1 MTFPQN
7 IHKISDSVLSFQK
20 NNIDTLE
27 IIGNQV
33 DSDKNGKPTL
43 EGYKSLAQAMNIY
56 SDKRFE
62 TARYLFIKDGQIIRH
77 LTVST
82 QTPSSTIIKPDD
94 SFLYKLKNYAE
105 QTDSKIVFLH
115 NHPSGFVMPSDADI
129 ELTDYMTNFFKKS
142 DGSNYFSGHIILDHG
157 NYGLYTS
164 DSKTWEALIDN
175 HLKPLDELYKTYS
188 LEYGKHKIRT
198 SFDETTKKITEKS
211 LLELSEYARKCDS
224 GNMWNKKN
232 WVCAALINNQGI
244 VTSLEYINNHELQ
257 NQKLLSDKLKT
268 LGRSYGSE
276 NIVLLPYTSEQFL
289 LCENF
294 AQKTGKVKEVF
305 HQKTDG
311 TFETSSYSNGNIFND
326 LKKDDIVI
334 EDTESNKEAV
344 FNKLIKNRKSD
355 KHSVIKTSS
364 SYKQNFN
371 KAAEPLS
378 NNKIAAPV
386 VPENYFFKTTGS
398 ISSMQKS
405 LPVDFNI
412 PFEMTSFDYVSAIY
426 IKNSPFVKIW
436 NQSVIIPLSKKFQKQ
451 NYEIENILNDSFKNL
466 DRTYFLN
473 KNNTFNNDIARQILS
488 ESIYNDNYIKENYES
503 IINSE
508 LFINKFG
515 DWKKAKR
522 LEKLKN
528 SLNIEITGKEIY
540 FSDNEK
546 LNKKNTI
553 AYGKNILGTYKNAD
567 TMTDIMF
574 TASKKNGGLYEILEH
589 DYKDLE
595 HLQSIAAI
603 PEIIKNS
610 IFIYSCNNEDKTK
623 NPNVLKFE
631 YYLCGLKIGS
641 VDYTVKAV
649 ITNTIDGKRY
659 YDHKLTNIEK
669 VKLLD
674 VLKEISVL
682 DSSESISTQTLKPE
696 RLYLNDKR
704 LYIICQVPQLS
715 YLNQQLKPSLETVKS
730 VLNNNIWTEYDKYGI
745 QILHDNSSGTERI
758 YGKQLSL
765 YFDKIMNTRLSES
778 IYPHKLNAINNLHSQ
793 SVIKNINSFEK
804 EDKTM
809 IKNIYLNMNIN
820 EIKWETDENGNRTF
834 TDAKGNSFSEKD
846 LDNPLINRFDFDSLS
861 NDYIQSQKFFMHNGN
876 SYEYEFVQVG
886 DDTEKQ
892 TIELFVSIPDKDGNK
907 LTIFR
912 VPYLADYF
920 NNFQNEDIIKE
931 IGKQFNENAVY
942 ITHQLSGEM
951 LINDFNYHLQRN
963 SLPDREHLYESF
975 TDNFNSTLTAYY
987 TSEQQAEIKKHV
999 LEKTLKYSAKSYEES
1014 IPFYKE
1020 VLEQNPVETEQEIF
1034 AGIKETN
1041 SRKYGLVESEQEAN
1055 RIKEL
1060 HGAELHTD
1068 VMQQLIEAKKYYDN
1082 NKDDTWKDF
1091 DELVYCR
1098 TAVGRYTSW
1107 QQSEIEQYFMDY
1119 FEAENHEE
1127 VLHRLENFLNTEIA
1141 IENGAAWELDDSGH
1155 RILKD
1160 TSGYTPEMKQTA
1172 MENMQ
1177 TETIPKEVLENI
1189 RQNKEEMSESQ
1200 EKTVNDKSPSSPADM
1215 VLEEEPPMEMNYSVP
1230 DEEKLEKPMDISFE
1244 PETASE
1250 QNQPSAGNEQPVPV
1264 TREEFEQLQNNL
1276 QTMLE
1281 KIQQLEQE
1289 NELLRRQ
1296 NQALSD
1302 PTKIQ
1307 KQDKSASD
1315 SMTEGRTSSSSG
1327 SEQPVEHLVNQ
1338 DGFGLETAFT
1348 PNQIVPKFGIGEE
1361 PDIVL
1366 YDKARFKRIERD
1378 ENNEL
1383 NNKVVLSVLMP
1394 NGDDK
1399 EIEIPEQRYMKMIK
1413 ASEDYEAGK
1422 LRYAENSDLWKKNLI
1437 DYKLKMLTDVDSYRL
1452 NTPENFMHNFRIH
1465 CKRQANN
1472 VQEAMAIAAL
1482 MVEKMHPSDRATFNR
1497 MVDNVN
1503 KNNGENFYQN
1513 LLMKEYDKVAM
1524 QKGISEQSLP
1534 KSFEFSGDNVLYLDM
1549 DKDNIE
1555 LKHGETIGNTHT
1567 KVGDSIPMSFTMK
1580 DFRGKKY
1587 KTPKSE
1593 WKIAKV
1599 SKNMK
1604 PDMAII
1610 YNEETKSTMRIK
1622 LSTLTD
1628 HIQKI
1633 EKIQAKE
1640 AKKQIKKENKKYGY
1654 EGHEM

>member
-1 MTFPQN
+1 
-7 IHKISDSVLSFQK
+7 
-20 NNIDTLE
+20 
-27 IIGNQV
+27 
-33 DSDKNGKPTL
+33 
-43 EGYKSLAQAMNIY
+43 
-56 SDKRFE
+56 
-62 TARYLFIKDGQIIRH
+62 
-77 LTVST
+77 
-82 QTPSSTIIKPDD
+82 
-94 SFLYKLKNYAE
+94 
-105 QTDSKIVFLH
+105 
-115 NHPSGFVMPSDADI
+115 
-129 ELTDYMTNFFKKS
+129 
-142 DGSNYFSGHIILDHG
+142 
-157 NYGLYTS
+157 
-164 DSKTWEALIDN
+164 
-175 HLKPLDELYKTYS
+175 
-188 LEYGKHKIRT
+188 
-198 SFDETTKKITEKS
+198 
-211 LLELSEYARKCDS
+211 
-224 GNMWNKKN
+224 
-232 WVCAALINNQGI
+232 
-244 VTSLEYINNHELQ
+244 
-257 NQKLLSDKLKT
+257 
-268 LGRSYGSE
+268 
-276 NIVLLPYTSEQFL
+276 
-289 LCENF
+289 
-294 AQKTGKVKEVF
+294 
-305 HQKTDG
+305 
-311 TFETSSYSNGNIFND
+311 
-326 LKKDDIVI
+326 
-334 EDTESNKEAV
+334 
-344 FNKLIKNRKSD
+344 
-355 KHSVIKTSS
+355 
-364 SYKQNFN
+364 
-371 KAAEPLS
+371 
-378 NNKIAAPV
+378 
-386 VPENYFFKTTGS
+386 
-398 ISSMQKS
+398 
-405 LPVDFNI
+405 
-412 PFEMTSFDYVSAIY
+412 
-426 IKNSPFVKIW
+426 
-436 NQSVIIPLSKKFQKQ
+436 
-451 NYEIENILNDSFKNL
+451 
-466 DRTYFLN
+466 
-473 KNNTFNNDIARQILS
+473 
-488 ESIYNDNYIKENYES
+488 
-503 IINSE
+503 
-508 LFINKFG
+508 
-515 DWKKAKR
+515 
-522 LEKLKN
+522 
-528 SLNIEITGKEIY
+528 ITGKEIK

-553 AYGKNILGTYKNAD
+553 AYGKNILGTYKNTD

-715 YLNQQLKPSLETVKS
+715 YLNRQLKPSLETVKS

-765 YFDKIMNTRLSES
+765 YFDKIINNQLSES
-778 IYPHKLNAINNLHSQ
+778 IYPHTLNTGNNLHPE
-793 SVIKNINSFEK
+793 SVINNINSFEK

-809 IKNIYLNMNIN
+809 IKNLYLNTSVDEIN
-820 EIKWETDENGNRTF
+820 WTTDENGNRTF
-834 TDAKGNSFSEKD
+834 TDAKGNSFSDKE
-846 LDNPLINRFDFDSLS
+846 LDNPLNNRFDFDSSS
-861 NDYIQSQKFFMHNGN
+861 NDYIRSQKYFNFNGN
-876 SYEYEFVQVG
+876 NYEYEFVSAG
-886 DDTEKQ
+886 KDPKKQ
-892 TIELFVSIPDKDGNK
+892 TIELFVSIPGKDGVK
-907 LTIFR
+907 QSLFYSSYQT
-912 VPYLADYF
+912 DYF
-920 NNFQNEDIIKE
+920 DNLQNEDIVKE
-931 IGKQFNENAVY
+931 IGKEFNKNAVY

-951 LINDFNYHLQRN
+951 LFNDFNYHLQRN
-963 SLPDREHLYESF
+963 SLPDREHLYEDF
-975 TDNFNSTLTAYY
+975 VDCYNSTLTAYY
-987 TSEQQAEIKKHV
+987 TSGQQEEIKKYV
-999 LEKTLKYSAKSYEES
+999 LEKTMKYSVKSYEEC

-1020 VLEQNPVETEQEIF
+1020 VLEQNPVETGQEVF
-1034 AGIKETN
+1034 AGIKEN
-1041 SRKYGLVESEQEAN
+1041 NIRKYGLVESEEEAN

-1068 VMQQLIEAKKYYDN
+1068 VMHQLIEAKKYYDN
-1082 NKDDTWKDF
+1082 NKDCTWKDF
-1091 DELVYCR
+1091 GELVYCR

-1107 QQSEIEQYFMDY
+1107 QQSEIERYFMDY
-1119 FEAENHEE
+1119 FDAKNHDE
-1127 VLHRLENFLNTEIA
+1127 VLQRLENFLDTEIA
-1141 IENGAAWELDDSGH
+1141 IENGAAWELDDFGN
-1155 RILKD
+1155 RVLKD

-1172 MENMQ
+1172 MENFQKDNESMVISE
-1177 TETIPKEVLENI
+1177 ETLEKLKKANE
-1189 RQNKEEMSESQ
+1189 QPFESQ
-1200 EKTVNDKSPSSPADM
+1200 ENVVNNNTKTSSGEQ

-1230 DEEKLEKPMDISFE
+1230 DEEKLENPMDISS
-1244 PETASE
+1244 ETETSSE
-1250 QNQPSAGNEQPVPV
+1250 YNQSSAENKENEQPVPV

-1276 QTMLE
+1276 QAMLE
-1281 KIQQLEQE
+1281 KIQQLEEE
-1289 NELLRRQ
+1289 NELLRKK

-1307 KQDKSASD
+1307 QPNNSASD
-1315 SMTEGRTSSSSG
+1315 SMTAGRTTSSSG
-1327 SEQPVEHLVNQ
+1327 AEQPVEHLVNQ

-1361 PDIVL
+1361 PDIIL

-1399 EIEIPEQRYMKMIK
+1399 EIEIPEQRYMKIIK
-1413 ASEDYEAGK
+1413 ASEEYEAGK
-1422 LRYAENSDLWKKNLI
+1422 LRYSENSDLWKKNLI

-1465 CKRQANN
+1465 CKHQANN
-1472 VQEAMAIAAL
+1472 AQEAMSIAAL
-1482 MVEKMHPSDRATFNR
+1482 MVEKMHPADRATFNR

-1503 KNNGENFYQN
+1503 SNSGENFYQN
-1513 LLMKEYDKVAM
+1513 LLMKEYDKIAQ
-1524 QKGISEQSLP
+1524 QKGISEQNLP
-1534 KSFEFSGDNVLYLDM
+1534 KSFEFSGDNVLFLDM

-1555 LKHGETIGNTHT
+1555 IKYGETIGNTHT

-1587 KTPKSE
+1587 KTPKSD

-1599 SKNMK
+1599 SKNMN

-1622 LSTLTD
+1622 LSTLTE

-1654 EGHEM
+1654 EGHEL